1 MSSHNKNN
9 YTARDI
15 EKYLAGKLTPSQMH
29 AMEKAALDDPF
40 LADAMEGYEMFKD
53 KNFDIELASLQQ
65 QLAQKSQGAKVI
77 PLHKSKSNWW
87 KAIAAILVLGAGA
100 WVTYL
105 FTQKNNTTGTKETP
119 IASVKTISPDSE
131 LQIQTP
137 PANTA
142 SVFSDTT
149 GKKDEVAQLPSSTT
163 KPAVVKKDN
172 EDKKIAGVANNEPG
186 GNAIIAEEKT
196 KESAPL
202 PNAAAIRQNQSDE
215 MATVSKKQ
223 VSKAAIDNEANRS
236 KNETTSSA
244 RRESTLNN
252 YFTAQVVSA
261 DNTPLPFTN
270 ISVKKDNFGTY
281 ADAKGMIRLVSTD
294 SVLKVD
300 LKSVGYLP
308 KTITL
313 YQNQP
318 QTKIV
323 LQEDDDKE
331 KKYSVIAN
339 KKSSAAPNIRKPI
352 LIADSVVNVEPA
364 DGWEKYN
371 TYVANNLEIPDE
383 MLQRDIHGEV
393 ELSFDVKKNGTISN
407 IIVNKSMGA
416 QYDEAAKRLLLE
428 GPQWK
433 VKKGKKNSA
442 IIKVKF

>member
-15 EKYLAGKLTPSQMH
+15 EKYLAGKLSPSQMH

-53 KNFDIELASLQQ
+53 KNFDNELASLQQ

-105 FTQKNNTTGTKETP
+105 FNQKNNTIGTKETP
-119 IASVKTISPDSE
+119 IAWVKTITPDSG

-137 PANTA
+137 SANTA
-142 SVFSDTT
+142 SVFPDTA
-149 GKKDEVAQLPSSTT
+149 GKIDEVAQQQSSTT
-163 KPAVVKKDN
+163 KPTAVKKDN
-172 EDKKIAGVANNEPG
+172 NDKKIAGVANNEPG
-186 GNAIIAEEKT
+186 GNAIIAAEKT

-202 PNAAAIRQNQSDE
+202 SNAAAVRQNQTDE

-223 VSKAAIDNEANRS
+223 VSKAAIDNEANRG
-236 KNETTSSA
+236 KIETTSSA
-244 RRESTLNN
+244 RKESTLNN
-252 YFTAQVVSA
+252 YFTAQVVSG

-331 KKYSVIAN
+331 KNYSVVAN
-339 KKSSAAPNIRKPI
+339 KKSSSSQNIRKPV

-393 ELSFDVKKNGTISN
+393 ELRFDVKKNGTISN
-407 IIVNKSMGA
+407 IVVNKSMGA

-442 IIKVKF
+442 SIKVKF